1 VGVLSVHLD
10 EHAFDTELY
19 ADELGLGLPP
29 DRMLPAVIGPD
40 DVRSALFFFSI
51 FGPRLMAAID
61 VE

>member
-19 ADELGLGLPP
+19 ADELGLPP
-29 DRMLPAVIGPD
+29 DRMLPAGIRPD
-40 DVRSALFFFSI
+40 DVQSALFFFSI
-51 FGPRLMAAID
+51 SGPRLMAAID